1 MAERVRQERQVR
13 RADSSGVDLS
23 TSDSVSPAD
32 YDAILDEIDEV
43 LEADAEE
50 YVRAFV
56 QKGGQ

>member
-1 MAERVRQERQVR
+1 MAERVRQERQGA
-13 RADSSGVDLS
+13 RAQESGVDLTTSS
-23 TSDSVSPAD
+23 TVRPAD

-43 LEADAEE
+43 LETDAEE

>member
-23 TSDSVSPAD
+23 TSDSVRPAD